1 MVVFD
6 EASQIRPEDAISSLL
21 RAKQF
26 VIVGDRMQLPPTN
39 FGMKTSSSLV
49 DDEEESEEDLDQQES
64 ILDLATTNYGCGAML
79 KRHYRSRDPAL
90 ISFSNC
96 EFYDDQLEIF
106 PAPFNSGCDTGV
118 KYVHVE
124 GIYAHRKNLI
134 EALKT
139 ASEVV
144 GYMKKYPERSIGVVA
159 TNKPQAELIEY
170 ELDKLIANDAV
181 ATAYKARWEVTLE
194 PLFVKN
200 LESVQGD
207 ERDVIFIS
215 TVFGK
220 DEDGNFFQRFG
231 PINSANGHRRLNVLF
246 TRAKYQIIV
255 ISSIPVQDIQVVT
268 KSGVTAH
275 RGVSVFR
282 KYLEYASSGQ
292 LTLPPKI
299 TNRGYDSPFEQAVS
313 SALRLIGFEC
323 ISQIGVKG
331 FFIDLAIRHPDN
343 PDKFI
348 LGIECDGATYHSSRV
363 ARDRDRLRQEILERL
378 GWKLHRIWSTDWLA
392 NQQRE
397 LEKLKAKID
406 LVLSEARAFTKK
418 QLKHE
423 QEQDKNPPGF
433 ILN

>member
-1 MVVFD
+1 
-6 EASQIRPEDAISSLL
+6 
-21 RAKQF
+21 
-26 VIVGDRMQLPPTN
+26 
-39 FGMKTSSSLV
+39 
-49 DDEEESEEDLDQQES
+49 
-64 ILDLATTNYGCGAML
+64 
-79 KRHYRSRDPAL
+79 
-90 ISFSNC
+90 
-96 EFYDDQLEIF
+96 
-106 PAPFNSGCDTGV
+106 
-118 KYVHVE
+118 
-124 GIYAHRKNLI
+124 
-134 EALKT
+134 
-139 ASEVV
+139 
-144 GYMKKYPERSIGVVA
+144 
-159 TNKPQAELIEY
+159 
-170 ELDKLIANDAV
+170 
-181 ATAYKARWEVTLE
+181 LE

-255 ISSIPVQDIQVVT
+255 ISSIPIQDIQVVA
-268 KSGVTAH
+268 KSGATAH

-292 LTLPPKI
+292 LTPQSKI

-313 SALRLIGFEC
+313 AALRLIGFEC
-323 ISQIGVKG
+323 IPQIGVKG
-331 FFIDLAIRHPDN
+331 FSIDLAIRHPDN

-378 GWKLHRIWSTDWLA
+378 GWKLHRIWSTDWFA

-397 LEKLKAKID
+397 LEKLKERID

-418 QLKHE
+418 QIISE
-423 QEQDKNPPGF
+423 QEKDKNPPGF